1 MKKAIYLGSILFFFV
16 FLIGGCLSLDQK
28 AVNSEELSFILNN
41 DGSISIKALKE
52 LTGIDVII
60 AASIEDEAITVDD
73 SLLKIVTHSDEYTTR
88 IAIVSTSTNIIEG
101 EEIARIDG
109 SFTTLKNLVISSSAK
124 YLEMPS
130 PKPQVK
136 PPFPDGISIVDGSID
151 KASEGYFLVH
161 AENVNGFAGV
171 EITITYD
178 PQYIIIDK
186 SKGEQGVN
194 LLNSFGTGL
203 LIVQHTENTITI
215 TTAFNT
221 ERSVSSEDIYQIH
234 FMANPVEGKTLIE
247 LSGEARDI
255 NAELVQTTFNNGEIM
270 IGGPKLIGDFNGS
283 NKVDLPDFIFFA
295 RRYGSVNGD
304 DNYEETY
311 DIAPA
316 EDKYQGVWAGIY
328 DSCTPDGKID
338 LVDFIIFARNYGKT
352 KPNEPPFISVP
363 DQQVAQGETLE
374 LDLLNYSSD
383 PEGDSLLFTL
393 EIGSPGTIT
402 NSIYSYTPDFDTL
415 GNQIVEITV
424 KDTAGNMMTDTFIIE
439 VTKTNRPPVT
449 DGIADQTIAEGET
462 LNIQLFDYFEDPD
475 GDDLV
480 FAVVSGVGTVVGS
493 EYTYSPDYD
502 AAGTY
507 QVRIKAADG
516 NGGEVETTFSLT
528 VENTNRPR
536 KSQNY

>member
-130 PKPQVK
+130 PKTQAK

-186 SKGEQGVN
+186 SKGEQGVTS
-194 LLNSFGTGL
+194 LNSFGTGL
-203 LIVQHTENTITI
+203 LIV
-215 TTAFNT
+215 
-221 ERSVSSEDIYQIH
+221 
-234 FMANPVEGKTLIE
+234 
-247 LSGEARDI
+247 
-255 NAELVQTTFNNGEIM
+255 
-270 IGGPKLIGDFNGS
+270 
-283 NKVDLPDFIFFA
+283 
-295 RRYGSVNGD
+295 
-304 DNYEETY
+304 
-311 DIAPA
+311 
-316 EDKYQGVWAGIY
+316 
-328 DSCTPDGKID
+328 
-338 LVDFIIFARNYGKT
+338 
-352 KPNEPPFISVP
+352 
-363 DQQVAQGETLE
+363 
-374 LDLLNYSSD
+374 
-383 PEGDSLLFTL
+383 
-393 EIGSPGTIT
+393 
-402 NSIYSYTPDFDTL
+402 
-415 GNQIVEITV
+415 
-424 KDTAGNMMTDTFIIE
+424 
-439 VTKTNRPPVT
+439 
-449 DGIADQTIAEGET
+449 
-462 LNIQLFDYFEDPD
+462 
-475 GDDLV
+475 
-480 FAVVSGVGTVVGS
+480 
-493 EYTYSPDYD
+493 
-502 AAGTY
+502 
-507 QVRIKAADG
+507 
-516 NGGEVETTFSLT
+516 
-528 VENTNRPR
+528 
-536 KSQNY
+536 